1 MSSRLEELETE
12 KANLEAAY
20 QNILEAG
27 QEFQTRDGR
36 VKQASLSTIME
47 RLNTVRQEIAALK
60 ADGTGMTDTVLMKWG
75 GM

>member
-1 MSSRLEELETE
+1 MARLEDLRKEKEQLEQ
-12 KANLEAAY
+12 AY

-36 VKQASLSTIME
+36 VKQANLKEVMA
-47 RLNTVRQEIAALK
+47 RLNAVKAEIAQYEYE
-60 ADGTGMTDTVLMKWG
+60 TGGRTDTVFLKFN

>member
-1 MSSRLEELETE
+1 MGRLEDLRKEKEQLEQ
-12 KANLEAAY
+12 AY

-36 VKQASLSTIME
+36 VKQANLKEVMA
-47 RLNTVRQEIAALK
+47 RLNAVKAEIAQYEYE
-60 ADGTGMTDTVLMKWG
+60 TGGRTDTVFLKFN

>member
-1 MSSRLEELETE
+1 MARLEDLRKEKEQLEQ
-12 KANLEAAY
+12 AY

-36 VKQASLSTIME
+36 VKQANLKEVMA
-47 RLNTVRQEIAALK
+47 RLNAVKTEITQYEYE
-60 ADGTGMTDTVLMKWG
+60 TGGRTDTVFLKFN

>member
-1 MSSRLEELETE
+1 MGRREDLRKEKEQLEQ
-12 KANLEAAY
+12 AY

-36 VKQASLSTIME
+36 VKQANLKEVMA
-47 RLNTVRQEIAALK
+47 RLNAVKAEIAQYEYE
-60 ADGTGMTDTVLMKWG
+60 TGGRTDTVFLKFN

>member
-1 MSSRLEELETE
+1 MGRREDLRKEKEQLEQ
-12 KANLEAAY
+12 AY

-36 VKQASLSTIME
+36 VKQASLKEVMA
-47 RLNTVRQEIAALK
+47 RLNAVKAEIAQYEYEA
-60 ADGTGMTDTVLMKWG
+60 GGRTDTVFLKFN

>member
-1 MSSRLEELETE
+1 MGRLEELRKE
-12 KANLEAAY
+12 KEQLEQAY

-36 VKQASLSTIME
+36 VKQASLKEVMT
-47 RLNTVRQEIAALK
+47 RLNAVKAEIAEYEYE
-60 ADGTGMTDTVLMKWG
+60 TGGRTDTVLLKFN